1 MTCCILPNHNAVK
14 RVNREYIEV
23 ENINEK
29 TLGLLKNELQNTNIY
44 EKMNHD
50 IYANPNMNYQI
61 LINALSKVKLTHMPK
76 TTRRYNKRKDKKEKW
91 MTNELLK
98 QINKKNDMYVDWKT
112 KSTTTE
118 MYNNKKI
125 NFKTFEKIVN
135 INIIETKRSYYHNT
149 FRNYKNNMKK
159 TWRIINETL
168 GKTNQKNNLPI
179 CIEHN
184 NTLITDPNRISNTF
198 NDYFANIGSDLAS
211 NICADGNN
219 EMYKQYLL
227 TQSKCTCKFEKI
239 HEDDILKIINKMDNK
254 SSSGYDMFY
263 NKIIKAIKNEISK
276 PLTLIINQMLESGI
290 FPDSLKIAKI
300 IPLYKKG
307 NINSITNYRPISL
320 LPTLS
325 KVFERVIFNQLYL
338 YLDHNNLLSEEQYGF
353 RANHSAELAAIK
365 LADYIVQ
372 EIDKK
377 LTPVNIYIDLS
388 KAFDTLNFDILLYK
402 LHYYGITDIALK
414 LLKSYMSNRKQYVK
428 YNVNESGFKENK
440 TGVPQGSILGPL
452 LFSIYINDLSTISN
466 TFKFI
471 IYADDTTIYFNT
483 EDFPKDNL
491 AKHITTELD
500 KVDARLKH
508 NKLSLNVEKTKCMT
522 FHTCQ
527 KKIDLLQLS
536 IDGKPIEHVKYF
548 KFLGI
553 LFDENLT
560 WKCHINMVTNKL
572 SKVIGILNRLK
583 HVYPQ
588 NALLSI
594 YHSLFATHLNYGLLL
609 WGTHV
614 NRVSKLQKKAV
625 RIMSNSEY
633 LAHSEPLFKT
643 LKLLKIEDLYKL
655 KLMKFYYNLS
665 YNLLPSYFNYYLE
678 VINNAFPCQ
687 YELRQIARPLIHPQ
701 RTRLV
706 FTELN
711 VLFQLIQLLNYTHI
725 HYPEILEKIKYK
737 THTYHGFSYNVKE
750 KYLGTYKYECSNL
763 ICYKCGR
770 M

>member
-61 LINALSKVKLTHMPK
+61 LIIALSKAKLTHMPK

-179 CIEHN
+179 FIEHN

-198 NDYFANIGSDLAS
+198 NDYLANIGSDLAS

-227 TQSKCTCKFEKI
+227 TQSQCTCKFEKI

-254 SSSGYDMFY
+254 SSSGYNMFS

-300 IPLYKKG
+300 IPIYKK
-307 NINSITNYRPISL
+307 R
-320 LPTLS
+320 
-325 KVFERVIFNQLYL
+325 
-338 YLDHNNLLSEEQYGF
+338 
-353 RANHSAELAAIK
+353 
-365 LADYIVQ
+365 
-372 EIDKK
+372 
-377 LTPVNIYIDLS
+377 
-388 KAFDTLNFDILLYK
+388 
-402 LHYYGITDIALK
+402 
-414 LLKSYMSNRKQYVK
+414 
-428 YNVNESGFKENK
+428 
-440 TGVPQGSILGPL
+440 
-452 LFSIYINDLSTISN
+452 
-466 TFKFI
+466 
-471 IYADDTTIYFNT
+471 
-483 EDFPKDNL
+483 
-491 AKHITTELD
+491 
-500 KVDARLKH
+500 
-508 NKLSLNVEKTKCMT
+508 
-522 FHTCQ
+522 
-527 KKIDLLQLS
+527 
-536 IDGKPIEHVKYF
+536 
-548 KFLGI
+548 
-553 LFDENLT
+553 
-560 WKCHINMVTNKL
+560 
-572 SKVIGILNRLK
+572 
-583 HVYPQ
+583 
-588 NALLSI
+588 
-594 YHSLFATHLNYGLLL
+594 
-609 WGTHV
+609 
-614 NRVSKLQKKAV
+614 
-625 RIMSNSEY
+625 
-633 LAHSEPLFKT
+633 
-643 LKLLKIEDLYKL
+643 
-655 KLMKFYYNLS
+655 
-665 YNLLPSYFNYYLE
+665 
-678 VINNAFPCQ
+678 
-687 YELRQIARPLIHPQ
+687 
-701 RTRLV
+701 
-706 FTELN
+706 
-711 VLFQLIQLLNYTHI
+711 
-725 HYPEILEKIKYK
+725 KYK
-737 THTYHGFSYNVKE
+737 FHN
-750 KYLGTYKYECSNL
+750 
-763 ICYKCGR
+763 
-770 M
+770 